1 MARQKAPPE
10 KMCLRCREVKPV
22 TEFYVNKGWSSQ
34 LYCDSICKDCAKQ
47 EIRDKESARKYCWEN
62 NRVWSEALWEAA
74 TKKATS
80 ILASNQEYVS
90 KRTKQERKDELMLKT
105 TAAQF
110 PSVINGFGLYQY
122 VENETE
128 EGRMPFNPESLAGTT
143 AETATTRQDEEFVWS
158 DEWGGMY
165 TKRELRYLDG
175 YMDRLRDEFVLDNV
189 NREDYARRVALASLD
204 ANNKFQKM
212 RQGTGTAKEWQ
223 DAQNVFDAM
232 SKSASFAES
241 QRKEVVNSKLTA
253 LDMIIMDIEL
263 NHHNELP
270 KVTFEKDDI
279 DKILHDFGFTGEAI
293 S

>member
-1 MARQKAPPE
+1 MAKKIAE
-10 KMCLRCREVKPV
+10 KMCLKCREIKPV
-22 TEFYVNKGWSSQ
+22 TEFYANRGWSQQ
-34 LYCDSICKDCAKQ
+34 LFCDTVCKDCAHD
-47 EIRDKESARKYCWEN
+47 IVVDKDSARRYCWEN
-62 NRVWSEALWEAA
+62 NRVWNDAMWETAKKRAA
-74 TKKATS
+74 SSLAT
-80 ILASNQEYVS
+80 NQEYLS
-90 KRTKQERKDELMLKT
+90 KKTKQARKNEIELAM

-110 PSVINGFGLYQY
+110 FGVFNMNVYYQF

-128 EGRMPFNPESLAGTT
+128 EGRMPYNPESLAGTT
-143 AETATTRQDEEFVWS
+143 LETAMTRADEEQVWS

-253 LDMIIMDIEL
+253 LDLIIMDIEL